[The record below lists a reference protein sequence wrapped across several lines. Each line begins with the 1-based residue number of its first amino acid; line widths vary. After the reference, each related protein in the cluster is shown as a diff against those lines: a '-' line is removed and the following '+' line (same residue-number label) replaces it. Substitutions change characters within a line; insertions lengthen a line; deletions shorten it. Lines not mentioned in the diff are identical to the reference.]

1 MAARSRKASVVEV
14 VSETEFGTPSESPE
28 LLHRA
33 LRLQAQARR
42 QGTQSTKSRGDVVGS
57 TAKLYRQKGTGRAR
71 AGDARASQRRGGGI
85 AFGPRSRDVHR
96 RINRRERRHALAT
109 VLAAKARD
117 QRVHLAKTW
126 GEAARTKDRAA
137 WLAASGL
144 VGRVLL
150 VDVEPPEDLRR
161 SSANLADV
169 KVAPA
174 GAIGFYDIA
183 SSDHVVL
190 SEAAL
195 TALKGAKRGR

>member
-1 MAARSRKASVVEV
+1 MAARSTKAATVTV
-14 VSETEFGTPSESPE
+14 VSENEFGTPSDSPE

-33 LRLQAQARR
+33 LRRHAQARR
-42 QGTQSTKSRGDVVGS
+42 QGTQSTKSRGDVAGS
-57 TAKLYRQKGTGRAR
+57 TAKLFRQKGTGRAR
-71 AGDARASQRRGGGI
+71 AGDARGSHRRGGGI
-85 AFGPRSRDVHR
+85 AFGPRSRDIR
-96 RINRRERRHALAT
+96 RRMNRRERRHALAI

-126 GEAARTKDRAA
+126 GEATRTKDRAA

-150 VDVEPPEDLRR
+150 IDVEPPEGLRR
-161 SSANLADV
+161 SSANLVDV
-169 KVAPA
+169 NVAPA

-190 SEAAL
+190 SESAL
-195 TALKGAKRGR
+195 SALKGARRGR